1 MPSRGP
7 KIARHGR
14 TTPAARWIRCEV
26 KSRPTS
32 ESAVSSATTP
42 SLCSRRA
49 AQVSHGR
56 PRSAC
61 GPVCAAETSRHS
73 EAQPRASAASSS
85 TRGRSSSSHVPP
97 CAGDRRD
104 DSAPLST
111 ALPVPVTGLVS
122 SIARSTP
129 RTGLIP
135 ADWQASIHR
144 TAPYRPSRS
153 VSPTI
158 GLAELGGPLGD
169 GQRGGGAVLQGV
181 AGGHVQMAEG
191 HGRSSGRKGAEDGD
205 SACHRNAES
214 PPRSDGSGRRWRA
227 TSRRAAE
234 RCPSTTGAG
243 RRGPRRRGRGR
254 CPRPGRGHRP
264 RDGRRCRARPR
275 RRLACVR
282 PAAKNAAHSPSS
294 GRDLGQDHPDAAA
307 PANAGWTGR
316 LRAARTAAAARRA
329 ARCAAA

>member
-14 TTPAARWIRCEV
+14 TTPAARWIRCDV
-26 KSRPTS
+26 NSRPIS

-61 GPVCAAETSRHS
+61 GPVCAADTSRHS

-97 CAGDRRD
+97 CAGDRRG
-104 DSAPLST
+104 DSAPLDAA
-111 ALPVPVTGLVS
+111 ALRAPVPVTGLVS
-122 SIARSTP
+122 STARSTP

-153 VSPTI
+153 VSPTMDWPCS
-158 GLAELGGPLGD
+158 AA
-169 GQRGGGAVLQGV
+169 RSAMACGV
-181 AGGHVQMAEG
+181 AV
-191 HGRSSGRKGAEDGD
+191 
-205 SACHRNAES
+205 
-214 PPRSDGSGRRWRA
+214 PY
-227 TSRRAAE
+227 
-234 RCPSTTGAG
+234 
-243 RRGPRRRGRGR
+243 
-254 CPRPGRGHRP
+254 
-264 RDGRRCRARPR
+264 CRE
-275 RRLACVR
+275 
-282 PAAKNAAHSPSS
+282 
-294 GRDLGQDHPDAAA
+294 
-307 PANAGWTGR
+307 
-316 LRAARTAAAARRA
+316 
-329 ARCAAA
+329 